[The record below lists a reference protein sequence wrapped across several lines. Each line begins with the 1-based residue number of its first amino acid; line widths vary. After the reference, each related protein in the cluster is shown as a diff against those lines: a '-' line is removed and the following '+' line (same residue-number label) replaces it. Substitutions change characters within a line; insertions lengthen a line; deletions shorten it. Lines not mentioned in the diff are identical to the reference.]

1 MQKTALNQDR
11 WRRVEELYHAAL
23 DREPARRNDFLNEA
37 CNSDEDLRREI
48 ESLLAADREE
58 ALVDRPAM
66 DVAAELLD
74 DENPLAAGTQLG
86 PYRIEG
92 LLGSG
97 GMGRVYR
104 ARDTRLGRTVALK
117 ISKEE
122 FSKRFEQEARAVA

>member
-1 MQKTALNQDR
+1 MQKPALNQER

-23 DREPARRNDFLNEA
+23 DREPAQRNEFLNQA
-37 CNSDEDLRREI
+37 CSADDDLRREV
-48 ESLLAADREE
+48 ESLLAADSAES
-58 ALVDRPAM
+58 LIDRPAM
-66 DVAAELLD
+66 DAAAGLLD
-74 DENPLAAGTQLG
+74 DENPLAAGVQLG

-117 ISKEE
+117 I
-122 FSKRFEQEARAVA
+122 